1 MKIKN
6 KNALNIVK
14 VLVSKK
20 NNLFCY
26 DGYNLYLTYIITN
39 ILAMAYL
46 STSLEGLYR
55 NPMDEV
61 QKLFNT
67 RHPSYGKI

>member
-1 MKIKN
+1 M
-6 KNALNIVK
+6 NIVK

-26 DGYNLYLTYIITN
+26 DGYNLDLTYIITN
-39 ILAMAYL
+39 ILAMAYP